1 MNADSDFL
9 LRQLSNGKDLC
20 NSSNRWCK
28 KVPERSLHQMEGLN
42 LSSDNGLSLKK
53 RVMVVVDH
61 STRAKHAM
69 MWALTHVANKGDLL
83 TLLHII
89 PPHKGQSKHFSASSS
104 HLAHSLGSL
113 CTACKPEVCLYS
125 EIQKKKKTNP
135 ITHVLPDE
143 CFLVWICISSRWV
156 SCLLWGFFWYQTK

>member
-1 MNADSDFL
+1 MHADSNFL

-42 LSSDNGLSLKK
+42 FSGDNGLSLKK
-53 RVMVVVDH
+53 RAMVVVDH

-69 MWALTHVANKGDLL
+69 MWALTHVANKGDIL

-113 CTACKPEVCLYS
+113 CKACKPEVCLYS
-125 EIQKKKKTNP
+125 VIEKKKKKSP
-135 ITHVLPDE
+135 IFFQMSDFWSESSFLPDG
-143 CFLVWICISSRWV
+143 FPV
-156 SCLLWGFFWYQTK
+156 SCGVLLVSSDQMK